1 MKRIFSFS
9 TLLVLSILILVNC
22 DKESNVSGEVELF
35 LLESFATLDQSC
47 AIDQSAAV
55 LKNEPLISYSEFSSY
70 NSEKHVFTISDKAAL
85 AVENLEHSV
94 FGLPFAV
101 VANHEI
107 AYTGY
112 FWPAYSSLTCQWIII
127 DPLMVHGKNELPVV
141 LGYPG
146 PIEGTN
152 IPEERNNKLILDI
165 FNRDGK
171 LID

>member
-9 TLLVLSILILVNC
+9 VPLALSILILVSC
-22 DKESNVSGEVELF
+22 DKEPNVSGEVELF
-35 LLESFATLDQSC
+35 LLESFATLDQTC

-70 NSEKHVFTISDKAAL
+70 NSEKYVFTISDKAAL

-101 VANHEI
+101 VADHEI

-112 FWPAYSSLTCQWIII
+112 FWPAYSSLGCQWIVI
-127 DPLMVHGKNELPVV
+127 DPLMWQGKNELHVV

-146 PIEGTN
+146 PLEGSE
-152 IPEERNNKLILDI
+152 ISDERNNQLIIDI